1 MNMAYPG
8 TSSVAS
14 KDIRDV
20 GENLLSEAF
29 ISDALSLQ
37 WVIKSGKPKTIKGN
51 YLGSKIAGLTLDPLT
66 KNINKQGKAST
77 NKIWGDVI
85 ETLSVGYYNYYIKK
99 YSEELQ
105 KEFADEEPCD
115 KYTLYKRLSKVRRNV
130 DKKVEGFNTIAGDP
144 TFEKYKEKLQEKINS
159 KEKIIQ
165 EINKKKSIQ
174 KNDQLC
180 KKIFEEMND
189 NNCEALI
196 QKYCESNLDDHK
208 AEVLLDNFETVIKKR
223 LNELEKSKSPSSKP
237 STQIQQLEKELREI

>member
-1 MNMAYPG
+1 M
-8 TSSVAS
+8 
-14 KDIRDV
+14 
-20 GENLLSEAF
+20 
-29 ISDALSLQ
+29 
-37 WVIKSGKPKTIKGN
+37 
-51 YLGSKIAGLTLDPLT
+51 
-66 KNINKQGKAST
+66 
-77 NKIWGDVI
+77 
-85 ETLSVGYYNYYIKK
+85 
-99 YSEELQ
+99 
-105 KEFADEEPCD
+105 
-115 KYTLYKRLSKVRRNV
+115 
-130 DKKVEGFNTIAGDP
+130 EGFNTIAGDP